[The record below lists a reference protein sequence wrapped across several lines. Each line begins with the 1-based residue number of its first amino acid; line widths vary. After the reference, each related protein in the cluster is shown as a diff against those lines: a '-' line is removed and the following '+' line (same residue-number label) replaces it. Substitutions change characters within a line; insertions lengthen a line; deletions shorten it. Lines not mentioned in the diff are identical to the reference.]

1 MATQMNLNSQ
11 EHMWLLPGDV
21 TATVGRL
28 EFLARSPMEGS
39 IAGKHVSPHKGASVE
54 FAEHRPY
61 AYGDDPRDLD
71 WRVYGKQDRYYVKQY
86 TEETN
91 LRATIVLDASGSMAY
106 TGEQAM
112 AMDGHRLSKFRYGQ
126 HLAAALTYLLIR
138 QQDAVGLVTFDT
150 AVRAYLPARSRASQV
165 TRVLEELHR
174 TNPGGETAAAN
185 VLHEVAERIHRR
197 GLVIIISDLFDE
209 AERVTE
215 ALHHFSYRRHEVV
228 VLHVMAEEELT
239 FPFSNFQI
247 FRNLEMMNERFEID
261 PRAVRARYLDS
272 VKSFVQVIERGCGQ
286 LRADYVPMTT
296 KMSFTKAL
304 AGYLARR
311 RQKK

>member
-1 MATQMNLNSQ
+1 MASNLNLTSQ
-11 EHMWLLPGDV
+11 EYLGLLPSSV
-21 TATVGRL
+21 TSTLGRL
-28 EFLARSPMEGS
+28 EFLARSPMEGF

-61 AYGDDPRDLD
+61 SYGDDPRNID

-91 LRATIVLDASGSMAY
+91 LRATIVLDASASMAY

-112 AMDGHRLSKFRYGQ
+112 ELDGHRLSKFRYAQ
-126 HLAAALTYLLIR
+126 HVAAALAYLLIR

-150 AVRAYLPARSRASQV
+150 AVRTYLPARSRASQV
-165 TRVLEELHR
+165 TRVLQELHNTR
-174 TNPGGETAAAN
+174 PGGETAAAD
-185 VLHEVAERIHRR
+185 VLHEVAERVHRR

-209 AERVTE
+209 AERITE

-228 VLHVMAEEELT
+228 VLHVMADEELT
-239 FPFSNFQI
+239 FPFSSFQI
-247 FRNLEMMNERFEID
+247 FRNLETETQRYEID
-261 PRAVRARYLDS
+261 PRAIRAKYLDS
-272 VKSFVQVIERGCGQ
+272 VKTFVQVIERGCGQ

-296 KMSFTKAL
+296 KMDFMKAL